1 MTEIHPDKIKLVSI
15 LGEEGKVYKIP
26 PFQRSYTWDLDIL
39 QELWNDILENVV
51 NPEGARE
58 HFTGVFIFA
67 NEDDPTTSSELVI
80 DGQQRLTSFTIL
92 LRAMYDHLSD
102 REGHLGSDIYETI
115 MEGEVGK
122 KSYPRLVLG
131 DDVREFFFKYIQ
143 VKDTTVYRKAKKGK
157 KKVEKRIVAAYKFFE
172 DKISKEAES
181 RQMTSEKFVDLL
193 FNRLEK
199 RIVAVK
205 IKVSSDTDAYTVF
218 ETINS
223 KKVELSV
230 SELLKNYLFQQSD
243 RIGDSELEKTKK
255 KWEEII
261 DNLES
266 EETEPSQYIRHF
278 WLSNF
283 VSVTDKK
290 LYLVIKTYCKGQD
303 KKLKDLIRDLATQS
317 SQYGK
322 LVSATREDD
331 DRVIDLDAV
340 ILLSQI
346 KALRIKQCYPLLL
359 SALSTDMTAGEFK
372 ALLRG
377 VIKVSL
383 TRSLIDKNPNEL
395 EKIYEKNALLL
406 RKNGKTHLE
415 QTLKEIDAA
424 APSLDDLVNDL
435 LLPDSSVSELLAK
448 FLLIQIE
455 LKERTDETTLNRVSL
470 EHLLPKNP
478 DDITEWGM
486 SKDEHEKYVGKLGNL
501 ALVGGK
507 INSKASNKAFA
518 EKKKILVKSDLKTTV
533 ALVKSKKKWTM
544 ADIEFRTKELAKF
557 AMSNWK

>member
-1 MTEIHPDKIKLVSI
+1 
-15 LGEEGKVYKIP
+15 
-26 PFQRSYTWDLDIL
+26 
-39 QELWNDILENVV
+39 
-51 NPEGARE
+51 
-58 HFTGVFIFA
+58 
-67 NEDDPTTSSELVI
+67 
-80 DGQQRLTSFTIL
+80 
-92 LRAMYDHLSD
+92 MYDHLSD